1 MIHPRIMKRRAIILL
16 YVAAALTVASC
27 QREVTTTDQTGT
39 APTVTE
45 TTLTGTP
52 QDLSNATINTVVAP
66 MDEIYADKSRLGST
80 VDQDGLVDA
89 DKAEFAAPDSVYLS
103 MWFKESPAGL
113 QARAVVEDA
122 NGKEVSAQQKP
133 MNGQKTVTFNLGEK
147 KLAAGKYKVTGYWGG
162 NIAAEHEFTVTSPAK
177 AKAKRKG

>member
-1 MIHPRIMKRRAIILL
+1 MKRRAIILL
-16 YVAAALTVASC
+16 YVAAALTVAAC
-27 QREVTTTDQTGT
+27 QRDEVVTTDQTAT

-66 MDEIYADKSRLGST
+66 MEEIYVDKSRLGST
-80 VDQDGLVDA
+80 VGQDGLVDG
-89 DKAEFAAPDSVYLS
+89 DKTEFGSQDNVYLS

-113 QARAVVEDA
+113 QARAVVEDTS
-122 NGKEVSAQQKP
+122 GKEVSAQQKP

-147 KLAAGKYKVTGYWGG
+147 KLVAGKYKVTGYWGG
-162 NIAAEHEFTVTSPAK
+162 NIAAEHEFTVTAPAK
-177 AKAKRKG
+177 GKAKRKG